1 MELTSS
7 YKYSKNISTY
17 YNIINQLYFTKTFK
31 NEEKK
36 RMSTNGTILTEYL
49 LNTSKRLQTPQ
60 RIRNSSM

>member
-36 RMSTNGTILTEYL
+36 RMEIEEQIKKAAIEEYL
-49 LNTSKRLQTPQ
+49 KKQKINEK
-60 RIRNSSM
+60 